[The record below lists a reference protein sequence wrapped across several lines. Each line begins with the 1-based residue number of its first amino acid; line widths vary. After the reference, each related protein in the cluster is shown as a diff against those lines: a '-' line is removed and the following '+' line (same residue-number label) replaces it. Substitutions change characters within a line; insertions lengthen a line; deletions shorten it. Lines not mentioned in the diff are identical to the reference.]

1 MKTKG
6 ERQSSKGRRKMRH
19 IIGLLC
25 VGSTLF
31 VAACEKGG
39 SADVD
44 RALKGVNVIDE
55 TNLND
60 IMLTVADP
68 NEAVDYFKRAS
79 RSEPKRIEFQRGLAK
94 SLVRAKRVSE
104 AVPAWKKVV
113 AHEESTGDDRV
124 DYADALIRNGDWDAA
139 EAELDQIPPTFET
152 YKRYRLEAMVADSN
166 REWKNADSFYETAVG
181 LTTKP
186 SGVLNNWGYSK
197 LTRGDYADAERLF
210 AEAITYDQKL
220 FTAKNNLT
228 LARGA
233 QRKYELPV
241 VPMTQVERAQLLH
254 TLGLAAVKQGD
265 VSIGKG
271 LLREAVDTHP
281 QHFEAAVRSLRALE
295 NKVTN

>member
-1 MKTKG
+1 
-6 ERQSSKGRRKMRH
+6 MRH
-19 IIGLLC
+19 YGLMLCIGSVMLL
-25 VGSTLF
+25 G
-31 VAACEKGG
+31 ACDRAGK
-39 SADVD
+39 SADVE

-68 NEAVDYFKRAS
+68 NEAVDYFRRAS
-79 RSEPKRIEFQRGLAK
+79 QQDPDRIDLQRGLGN
-94 SLVRAKRVSE
+94 SLIRAKRATEGV
-104 AVPAWKKVV
+104 AVWKRIV
-113 AHEESTGDDRV
+113 AHKESTSDDKV
-124 DYADALIRNGDWDAA
+124 DYADALIRNGDWEQA
-139 EAELDQIPPTFET
+139 EIELDKVPPTFET

-166 REWKNADSFYETAVG
+166 REWKRADSFYETAVG

-197 LTRGDYADAERLF
+197 LTRGDFKDAEALF
-210 AEAITYDQKL
+210 VEAITYDASL
-220 FTAKNNLT
+220 FTAKNNLA

-233 QRKYELPV
+233 QRKYDLPV

-265 VSIGKG
+265 TAIGKG
-271 LLREAVDTHP
+271 LLREAIETHP

-295 NKVTN
+295 TNVTN

>member
-1 MKTKG
+1 M
-6 ERQSSKGRRKMRH
+6 RQLVGM
-19 IIGLLC
+19 LC
-25 VGSTLF
+25 IGSTMLLG
-31 VAACEKGG
+31 ACDRGG
-39 SADVD
+39 KDADVE

-68 NEAVDYFKRAS
+68 NEAVDYFRRAS
-79 RSEPKRIEFQRGLAK
+79 RQDPDRLEFQRGLGK
-94 SLVRAKRVSE
+94 SLIRARRATE
-104 AVPAWKKVV
+104 AAVVWKKVV
-113 AHEESTGDDRV
+113 AHDDATSDDRV
-124 DYADALIRNGDWDAA
+124 DYADALIRTGDWDQA
-139 EAELDQIPPTFET
+139 EIELDKIPPTFET

-166 REWKNADSFYETAVG
+166 REWKRADAFYETAVG

-197 LTRGDYADAERLF
+197 LTRGDFADAEQLF
-210 AEAITYDQKL
+210 TEAITYDQEL
-220 FTAKNNLT
+220 FTAKNNLA

-254 TLGLAAVKQGD
+254 TMGLSAVKQGD
-265 VSIGKG
+265 IAIGKG
-271 LLREAVDTHP
+271 LLREAIDTHP

-295 NKVTN
+295 NNVTN